1 MPKINADSVRAH
13 RAQVLAALIDSAEFL
28 LAQDSGTTLTAGAVA
43 ARAGIA
49 RNSIYR
55 YVDSIDDLIEMVAAR
70 GFPRWTSA
78 VRDAIEAAP
87 TPAAGVVAYVR
98 ANIELAVDG
107 DHAWRTALSR
117 MNLSAS
123 ARARVI
129 ALHTE
134 LADLLRAE
142 LSAAAVTN
150 PALVTASIQALVDAC
165 VRRVEAGDEPATAMD
180 YAGRV
185 AAVLVSEATAAP

>member
-28 LAQDSGTTLTAGAVA
+28 LTQDSGTTLTAGAVA

-55 YVDSIDDLIEMVAAR
+55 YVDSIDDLIEMVATR
-70 GFPRWTSA
+70 GFPRWTGA
-78 VRDAIEAAP
+78 VRDAVEAAP

-98 ANIELAVDG
+98 ANVEQAVDG

-117 MNLSAS
+117 MNLSAP

-134 LADLLRAE
+134 LADLLRVE

-150 PALVTASIQALVDAC
+150 PALVTASLQALVDAC
-165 VRRVEAGDEPATAMD
+165 VRRVDAGDDPAAVID

-185 AAVLVSEATAAP
+185 ATILVSEATAAP